1 MHFAN
6 VVNQG
11 IPREKLYPGFYLQ
24 EETAIAAAATTTTKT
39 MAREVMEKT
48 ERGGGTLKAVED
60 QVSTVMYLVMP
71 SYAEPFKTEIK
82 QILLKEKNTLCS
94 IKTYKKVFE
103 NIEFNIAFSN
113 SKNIKQ
119 LIVRTKV

>member
-1 MHFAN
+1 MLSIRGY
-6 VVNQG
+6 QG
-11 IPREKLYPGFYLQ
+11 KNFIPGFYLQ
-24 EETAIAAAATTTTKT
+24 EETATAAAATTTTKT
-39 MAREVMEKT
+39 MAKKVVEKT

-60 QVSTVMYLVMP
+60 QDSTVMYLVMP

>member
-1 MHFAN
+1 
-6 VVNQG
+6 
-11 IPREKLYPGFYLQ
+11 
-24 EETAIAAAATTTTKT
+24 
-39 MAREVMEKT
+39 MAREVVEKT

-60 QVSTVMYLVMP
+60 QDSTVMYLVMP

-94 IKTYKKVFE
+94 IKTVFE